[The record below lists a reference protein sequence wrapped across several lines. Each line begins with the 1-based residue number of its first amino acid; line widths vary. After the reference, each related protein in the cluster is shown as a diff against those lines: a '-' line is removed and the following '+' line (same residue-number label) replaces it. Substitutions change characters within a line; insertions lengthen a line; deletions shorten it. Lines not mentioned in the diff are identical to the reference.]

1 MGKMHSTSPAHQVF
15 RQWQCSSK
23 ENHSLI
29 PHACQKSS
37 PTDFEERNIHRVT
50 REEPGG
56 LQNMGSQ
63 RVTSRRM
70 FKSMPVP
77 KCSHPPSV
85 QFCGKVIGAGHAVRG
100 RD

>member
-37 PTDFEERNIHRVT
+37 PTDFEERNIHRGT
-50 REEPGG
+50 CEEPGG

>member
-23 ENHSLI
+23 ENQSLI

-37 PTDFEERNIHRVT
+37 PTDFEERNIRRGT
-50 REEPGG
+50 CEEPNG
-56 LQNMGSQ
+56 LQFMGSQ
-63 RVTSRRM
+63 RVTSCRV
-70 FKSMPVP
+70 FKSMPGP
-77 KCSHPPSV
+77 KGSHPLSV
-85 QFCGKVIGAGHAVRG
+85 QFCGKVIGVGHAVSG